1 MSKKSSIGFMSLVL
15 VVVLMFFCGCS
26 NGAGTPGSVEGP
38 EQGSAEGSEEVIYLT
53 ASCYLPPAHVAS
65 ELMGEMLEEVE
76 RKSDGRVQFTYAAG
90 GSILTAPQTADGVEQ
105 GLADI
110 GLSHISYTPG
120 RFPVTEILV
129 LPVGYSSSWVGTRIT
144 QDFLAKYQPK
154 EWDNFQLLAC
164 WGGSTAS
171 VNTASTPIRTLE
183 DFKGKSMRGAG
194 EIADALKAL
203 GSTPR
208 DIPMA
213 EVYEGMSKGT
223 IDGFLASSEVL
234 KSFKLAD
241 VTKYATYCPS
251 IGNQYVFYIAMNK
264 DKWAALPEDI
274 QQIFLDLREEYE
286 VKMGLGWN
294 IMNVEGFQLTIEQ
307 GGEYITLSDEE
318 AARWRE
324 AVQPVL
330 DDYTARLVSQGFDE
344 QEILEQFAFI
354 QERMEYWDKVQIE
367 EGIPSEADI

>member
-1 MSKKSSIGFMSLVL
+1 
-15 VVVLMFFCGCS
+15 
-26 NGAGTPGSVEGP
+26 
-38 EQGSAEGSEEVIYLT
+38 
-53 ASCYLPPAHVAS
+53 
-65 ELMGEMLEEVE
+65 
-76 RKSDGRVQFTYAAG
+76 
-90 GSILTAPQTADGVEQ
+90 
-105 GLADI
+105 
-110 GLSHISYTPG
+110 
-120 RFPVTEILV
+120 
-129 LPVGYSSSWVGTRIT
+129 
-144 QDFLAKYQPK
+144 
-154 EWDNFQLLAC
+154 
-164 WGGSTAS
+164 
-171 VNTASTPIRTLE
+171 
-183 DFKGKSMRGAG
+183 
-194 EIADALKAL
+194 
-203 GSTPR
+203 
-208 DIPMA
+208 
-213 EVYEGMSKGT
+213 MSKGT